1 MKLLFDQNLSPKL
14 VGLLMDA
21 YPDSSHVSLV
31 GLERATDE
39 EVWVYARERGYAIVT
54 KDADFDELSQTRGF
68 PPKVIWLQLGNCTT
82 SEIEVVL
89 RSRRQAVEALRHDP
103 DAGTLTLL

>member
-14 VGLLMDA
+14 TEMLSDV
-21 YPDSSHVSLV
+21 YPGSGHVSLV
-31 GLERATDE
+31 GLDRASDE
-39 EVWVYARERGYAIVT
+39 EVWTYARDNGYAIVT

-82 SEIEVVL
+82 REIEAVL
-89 RSRRQAVEALRHDP
+89 RSRRQAVEALHYDP
-103 DAGTLTLL
+103 DASVLTLL